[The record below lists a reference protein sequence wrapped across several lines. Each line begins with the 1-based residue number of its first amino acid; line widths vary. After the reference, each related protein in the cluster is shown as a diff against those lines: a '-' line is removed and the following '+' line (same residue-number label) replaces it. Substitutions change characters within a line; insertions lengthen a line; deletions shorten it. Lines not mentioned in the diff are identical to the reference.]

1 VAMFDPNDRDAA
13 RNMKAM
19 FGPGQ
24 VDQQIRQ
31 AIHMCW
37 MMLPEDKKTIDELE
51 LQIRRILNRAIEDL
65 KSDATAFGI
74 GDS

>member
-1 VAMFDPNDRDAA
+1 MAMFDPNDRDAA
-13 RNMKAM
+13 RNLKAM

-37 MMLPEDKKTIDELE
+37 MMLPEDKKTVDELE
-51 LQIRRILNRAIEDL
+51 LQIRRILDRAIGDL
-65 KSDATAFGI
+65 RSDASAFGI
-74 GDS
+74 GDA

>member
-1 VAMFDPNDRDAA
+1 MFDPNDRDAA
-13 RNMKAM
+13 RNLKAM

-37 MMLPEDKKTIDELE
+37 MMLPEDKKTVDELE
-51 LQIRRILNRAIEDL
+51 LQIRRILDRAIGDL
-65 KSDATAFGI
+65 RSDASAFGI
-74 GDS
+74 GDA

>member
-1 VAMFDPNDRDAA
+1 MAMFDPNDRDAA

-37 MMLPEDKKTIDELE
+37 MMLPEDKKTVAELE
-51 LQIRRILNRAIEDL
+51 VQVRRILDRAIEDL
-65 KSDATAFGI
+65 RNDASAFGI